1 MNILLDA
8 YFDRNFGDDLFVDTI
23 TKLFDKYKFY
33 TFMENYPPEIQKWAE
48 KIPNLYLLP
57 ECRVMLRK
65 GFFDAYICVGG
76 DIFPDG
82 GDFSK
87 RQSWVDAVKAVN
99 GKIFFLGFNLFTDYR
114 EQTQQEIT
122 KLMKDA
128 DVIAPRDEK
137 SVELLRK
144 WMPEK
149 KISVMADVGFLAGWT
164 KKDTQEVQQITRL
177 GIAVRRP
184 GYADEESMA
193 AYDETIADV
202 INEFLLEDAGREVIL
217 FALSNG
223 SVRDEEVAA
232 AITEKVM
239 ESTRVK
245 ICVYDGDLAYIQ
257 QELKQCDFVICTR
270 FHALVAC
277 ITMGIPYCPVNYEI
291 KMDNLLQELG
301 YKGKKI
307 RFDEIKVLKEHWNSI
322 TAQPAE
328 DGIIDAEKMSG
339 YLEKGKT
346 VINTVDELLAT
357 WNTTPFAKKD
367 ASGTRCEEKDTI
379 KECQKI
385 ISQYL
390 KTIEDCQKT
399 NAEYFKLI
407 GEINADKSR
416 EQELLQKQTAELE
429 KVISEKTAIQD
440 RLLEM
445 QLDVEEK
452 QKVLEGMSEFFVE
465 GRRKQLM
472 KKIALFHKSEKKDLE
487 AKWKLL
493 EDYFSK

>member
-1 MNILLDA
+1 
-8 YFDRNFGDDLFVDTI
+8 
-23 TKLFDKYKFY
+23 
-33 TFMENYPPEIQKWAE
+33 
-48 KIPNLYLLP
+48 
-57 ECRVMLRK
+57 
-65 GFFDAYICVGG
+65 
-76 DIFPDG
+76 
-82 GDFSK
+82 
-87 RQSWVDAVKAVN
+87 
-99 GKIFFLGFNLFTDYR
+99 
-114 EQTQQEIT
+114 
-122 KLMKDA
+122 
-128 DVIAPRDEK
+128 
-137 SVELLRK
+137 
-144 WMPEK
+144 
-149 KISVMADVGFLAGWT
+149 MADVGFLAGWT
-164 KKDTQEVQQITRL
+164 EKDTQEVQQITRL

-277 ITMGIPYCPVNYEI
+277 IAMGIPYCPVNYEI

-301 YKGKKI
+301 YKGEKI

-322 TAQPAE
+322 TARPAG
-328 DGIIDAEKMSG
+328 DGIIDAEKMTG

-346 VINTVDELLAT
+346 VIDTVDELLAA
-357 WNTTPFAKKD
+357 WNTTPFIKKD
-367 ASGTRCEEKDTI
+367 ASGTECEEKDTI

-407 GEINADKSR
+407 GEINADKVR

-445 QLDVEEK
+445 QMDVEEK